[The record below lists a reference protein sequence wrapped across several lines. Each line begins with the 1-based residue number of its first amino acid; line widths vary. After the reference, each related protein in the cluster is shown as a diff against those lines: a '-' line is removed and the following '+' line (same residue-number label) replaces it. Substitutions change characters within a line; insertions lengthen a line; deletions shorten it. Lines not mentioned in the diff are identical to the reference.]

1 MKLCPEAPVFS
12 QGLWKRAGRPSS
24 GSGLFVLMF
33 LMLAATASNILARDV
48 HPDHG
53 RELKAFPPAG
63 EGMVRFVISLP
74 PLEDEELFKV
84 QLLIGKTIK
93 LDSGNRY
100 FFAGKLE
107 TETVKGWGY
116 DYYILKSLG
125 LMVGTLMAVDP
136 VDPLEKRFITLG
148 GESHLYLYNSR
159 LPMVIY
165 LPKGVECR
173 YRIWQA
179 GRKTIPAEEG

>member
-1 MKLCPEAPVFS
+1 M
-12 QGLWKRAGRPSS
+12 
-24 GSGLFVLMF
+24 
-33 LMLAATASNILARDV
+33 
-48 HPDHG
+48 
-53 RELKAFPPAG
+53 
-63 EGMVRFVISLP
+63 
-74 PLEDEELFKV
+74 
-84 QLLIGKTIK
+84 IGKTIK
-93 LDSGNRY
+93 LDAGNRY

-107 TETVKGWGY
+107 TETVNGWGY

-136 VDPLEKRFITLG
+136 LAPLEKRFISLG
-148 GESHLYLYNSR
+148 GEPHLFRYNSR

-165 LPKGVECR
+165 LPKGVECS

>member
-1 MKLCPEAPVFS
+1 MFS
-12 QGLWKRAGRPSS
+12 QGLWKGARRPSS
-24 GSGLFVLMF
+24 GSGLLVLMF
-33 LMLAATASNILARDV
+33 LLLASTASNLLARDV

-93 LDSGNRY
+93 LDSENRY

-136 VDPLEKRFITLG
+136 VAPLEKRFITLG
-148 GESHLYLYNSR
+148 GEPHLYRYNSR

-179 GRKTIPAEEG
+179 GRKIMPAEEG